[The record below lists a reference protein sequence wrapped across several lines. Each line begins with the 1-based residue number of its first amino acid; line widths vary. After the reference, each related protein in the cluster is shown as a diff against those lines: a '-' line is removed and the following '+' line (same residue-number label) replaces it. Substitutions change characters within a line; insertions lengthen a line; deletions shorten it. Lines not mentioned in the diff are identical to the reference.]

1 MVDEKDKEDKK
12 ESMRKWSEF
21 DTTEKLLIAFALLC
35 LAIVLIGAIASIVF
49 PDVNTSGLLTS
60 LF

>member
-1 MVDEKDKEDKK
+1 MVDEKEKKDKK

>member
-1 MVDEKDKEDKK
+1 MICGVFLMYLGCFEVCGD
-12 ESMRKWSEF
+12 
-21 DTTEKLLIAFALLC
+21 FALLC

>member
-1 MVDEKDKEDKK
+1 MVDEKEKEDKK